1 MLQLHFLLDFEL
13 LKQNSICGISIP
25 ESDIRLNLRNKTFIG
40 YFQNVPKSLFSV
52 DDNGFG
58 KCQHMLILAQTIR
71 YCFVLVHGI
80 HTFVLWIVNV
90 KCNNDSSNNG

>member
-13 LKQNSICGISIP
+13 LKQNSIWGISIP
-25 ESDIRLNLRNKTFIG
+25 ESDIRLNLKNKTFIG

-58 KCQHMLILAQTIR
+58 KCQHMLILISPNNQILFCIGAWYTYIR
-71 YCFVLVHGI
+71 FMDCQ
-80 HTFVLWIVNV
+80 
-90 KCNNDSSNNG
+90 C